1 MFVLRNLV
9 TKTTELLIFYWEIMK
24 RKQLCHRN
32 LCVYF
37 PRYSLVF
44 FVPVTVNNTLSP
56 PSPPSFTSAKYI
68 SIFWDIFYF
77 LYLSETKFPWVVQ
90 VCLIWIRCISYPTF
104 SFYLCHGYDS
114 IVLIYLFICLYFIY
128 YLNSLRAGIIPSS
141 FLNPYI

>member
-90 VCLIWIRCISYPTF
+90 VCLIWIRCISYILFLPLPWLWQYST
-104 SFYLCHGYDS
+104 
-114 IVLIYLFICLYFIY
+114 YLFI
-128 YLNSLRAGIIPSS
+128 YLSLFHILLKFPEGR
-141 FLNPYI
+141 NNT